1 VIRRFPASGWLIGLL
16 ALTCSSCADGAAI
29 SINTS
34 LDFPGATAGKSD
46 AFGRQLAGI
55 AAPYAA
61 DYGLSIQ
68 EASLKSD
75 MAFRRQVAWNIVERV
90 IDPVPLLG
98 LAAAEEATTEIL
110 LPGGVPEVPR
120 FQTWYGVDDFK
131 RMFKKLYGDLAPE
144 ERAQRLP
151 FTEQA
156 LADVVDWN
164 ATAADRS
171 ERWPLERFL
180 KHVKDLDVCPPGM
193 DEETCAN
200 SLQSNFSGA
209 SAGNARITYSPGTML
224 HLLRNYAS
232 ILGCLEGLKTLSI
245 QQAPDDEDSNF
256 SYCFESEFPPD
267 AVLIKAQ
274 WVRADFDRPMPA
286 YDTDAAALINIIG
299 GGKSADWAEGD
310 RQLDPTADEVFTIR
324 LRNKDTYRLAGLH
337 IMTKELRHWMWITLW
352 WSDKPDVDFGAD
364 RPASFGALDPVWSR
378 YKMAVTVDYE
388 EGDPNPGASFTAQ
401 PTLAEVLN
409 ATAGDGFTW
418 SSNPY
423 IEHGRGNART
433 NCVGCHQHGG
443 SEAGY
448 DLDDDGTL
456 DPFDL
461 EMVID
466 NETLFPGNGRARMR
480 SMFPSDYLWSTHRID
495 NLGQL
500 VKSEVGFFDSIDQN
514 TPEVRA
520 VAVLALEP
528 SVLDGEAL
536 FKKHCTP
543 CHGSEGTGTASG
555 PSHFERVP
563 NLTDFE
569 IALTLINGKSPMPSW
584 AALEDQNLADL
595 RAYLRFT
602 FHTAAGEQ

>member
-1 VIRRFPASGWLIGLL
+1 MIRRFSARAWVLI
-16 ALTCSSCADGAAI
+16 ALVPLFSISCAESAIEGA
-29 SINTS
+29 NT
-34 LDFPGATAGKSD
+34 LDFPGASAGKSD

-61 DYGLSIQ
+61 DLNLSIQ
-68 EASLKSD
+68 TSSLESD
-75 MAFRRQVAWNIVERV
+75 MAFRRQVAWDIVQRV

-98 LAAAEEATTEIL
+98 LANAEEATTEIL

-151 FTEQA
+151 FSEAA
-156 LADVVDWN
+156 LKDVIEWN

-180 KHVKDLDVCPPGM
+180 KHVKDLGVCPPDM
-193 DEETCAN
+193 SEEDCAN

-209 SAGNARITYSPGTML
+209 SSGNARITYSPGTML

-232 ILGCLEGLKTLSI
+232 ILACLEGLKTLPI
-245 QQAPDDEDSNF
+245 AQTPQDEASNF
-256 SYCFESEFPPD
+256 TYCFESEFPPD

-274 WVRADFDRPMPA
+274 WVRADFERTMPA
-286 YDTDAAALINIIG
+286 FDTDAAALANVIG
-299 GGKSADWAEGD
+299 SGKSADWAQGD
-310 RQLDPTADEVFTIR
+310 RQVDPTPDDVFTIR

-352 WSDKPDVDFGAD
+352 WSDKPNTDFGAD
-364 RPASFGALDPVWSR
+364 RPASFNGFDPVWSH
-378 YKMAVTVDYE
+378 YKMAVTVDYQE
-388 EGDPNPGASFTAQ
+388 RDSNPSAGFADY
-401 PTLAEVLN
+401 PTLAEAIV
-409 ATAGDGFTW
+409 ATSGDGLTW
-418 SSNPY
+418 NSNPY

-433 NCVGCHQHGG
+433 NCIGCHQHGG

-461 EMVID
+461 ELVIQ
-466 NETLFPGNGRARMR
+466 NEDLFPANGRTEIR

-495 NLGQL
+495 NLGQ
-500 VKSEVGFFDSIDQN
+500 VIKSEIGYFDSLDVD

-528 SVLDGEAL
+528 SVLEGENL
-536 FKKHCTP
+536 FKMHCTP
-543 CHGSEGTGTASG
+543 CHGSEGTGTGSG

-563 NLTDFE
+563 KLTDFE
-569 IALTLINGKSPMPSW
+569 IALTLITGKSPMPSW
-584 AALEDQNLADL
+584 SSLEDQNLADL
-595 RAYLRFT
+595 RAYLRHT
-602 FHTAAGEQ
+602 FDTAAGD